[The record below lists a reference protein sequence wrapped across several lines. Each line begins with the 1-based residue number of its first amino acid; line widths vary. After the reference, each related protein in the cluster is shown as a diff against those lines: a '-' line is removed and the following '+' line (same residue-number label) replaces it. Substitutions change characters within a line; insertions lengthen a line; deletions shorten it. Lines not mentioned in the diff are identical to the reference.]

1 MSVSTPSIRIGR
13 DRGRE
18 PVTEFP
24 RKERTVNPFSQLGVS
39 VDRIAKGPEQRTIL
53 EFLSP
58 TLPDLF
64 GRIPFTNN
72 GVFLAIQAS
81 NSPEGSWSIL
91 ELWAMTRENR
101 WGSGRNLR
109 WLGLVA
115 FLLAPSTSDTT
126 RLGTT
131 LGDLQLTSGHGQGM
145 FARATPFPW
154 NMHGSTRR
162 RRRLRLRML
171 SQRGFTWLN
180 IVNMNVIIRLVEF
193 LDFGGHVHG
202 EVRVAVVMLLMS
214 GDQTK
219 GERVC
224 RGSSR
229 RSRRRSG
236 GGGALDD
243 GSRLRLLLLSRVL
256 LENLAI
262 EFSGRR
268 RTIKRPFTIPRT
280 RRRKVIRG
288 RADAGAVGG
297 ERIVGEIR
305 LGGGGVAP
313 VMIVRGRRM
322 RRDK

>member
-1 MSVSTPSIRIGR
+1 
-13 DRGRE
+13 
-18 PVTEFP
+18 
-24 RKERTVNPFSQLGVS
+24 
-39 VDRIAKGPEQRTIL
+39 
-53 EFLSP
+53 
-58 TLPDLF
+58 
-64 GRIPFTNN
+64 
-72 GVFLAIQAS
+72 
-81 NSPEGSWSIL
+81 
-91 ELWAMTRENR
+91 
-101 WGSGRNLR
+101 
-109 WLGLVA
+109 
-115 FLLAPSTSDTT
+115 
-126 RLGTT
+126 
-131 LGDLQLTSGHGQGM
+131 
-145 FARATPFPW
+145 
-154 NMHGSTRR
+154 
-162 RRRLRLRML
+162 ML

-243 GSRLRLLLLSRVL
+243 GSRLRLLLLLLRVL

-288 RADAGAVGG
+288 CADAGAVGG